1 MLDADTLKKKKKS
14 TFYCKKSYALKINS
28 ICVELFVSN
37 STTSPPV
44 QEYANLLFAGAQPG

>member
-1 MLDADTLKKKKKS
+1 MLDADTLKKKKS